1 MSARPFVTV
10 HVAQSLD
17 GRLGMAGRT
26 TLLSNE
32 EGRRMAHAD
41 RADNEAVLVGAATV
55 RIDDP
60 RLTVRE
66 VAKREGARE
75 PLRVVLSSTL
85 AVPRAARIFDDPK
98 RVLVIGAQGRVH
110 EDERTWLLERGAECA
125 VVAAT
130 SEGLVEL
137 EDALGVLAERGVKRL
152 LVEGGARVVTSFLRS
167 RLVDRMHVEIAM
179 TLLGAEATPTALML
193 HGQMPRLANVSIERC
208 GEHVLVRGDVR
219 HG

>member
-17 GRLGMAGRT
+17 GRLGMAERT

-32 EGRRMAHAD
+32 EGRRVAHAD
-41 RADNEAVLVGAATV
+41 RADADAVLVGAATV

-60 RLTVRE
+60 RLTVR
-66 VAKREGARE
+66 AAPKRASSPE

-85 AVPRAARIFDDPK
+85 AVPHGARIFEDPK
-98 RVLVIGAQGRVH
+98 RVLVIGARGRVS
-110 EDERTWLLERGAECA
+110 EDERAWLAERGADGA
-125 VVAAT
+125 VVTAT
-130 SEGLVEL
+130 SEGLVGL
-137 EDALGVLAERGVKRL
+137 EDALAALAERGVKRL
-152 LVEGGARVVTSFLRS
+152 LVEGGARVITSFLRA

-179 TLLGAEATPTALML
+179 TLLGAEATPTALAL